1 VKDGNI
7 TLDMKIKIKKLLSLL
22 FIGSIGGL
30 LGAFGGAENT
40 TKGWRRLGIPLLI
53 TLSALCL
60 LRNWWVLSIMSMA
73 GVLSIG
79 YGMPGFIPGW
89 EDEGSKLGQFWYY
102 RLLKRG
108 YNATKTSFLANILT
122 RATIGLLI
130 CISVVSIPI
139 LKGNWFVYILCSI
152 GMIGSYATLS
162 WRDLGTFKFK
172 NKQLLWSEFI
182 PFSIIVILAQVIV
195 KL

>member
-1 VKDGNI
+1 MINK
-7 TLDMKIKIKKLLSLL
+7 LKKLSSLL
-22 FIGSIGGL
+22 FFGTIGGL
-30 LGAFGGAENT
+30 LAAFGGAKNT

-53 TLSALCL
+53 TLSALCIM
-60 LRNWWVLSIMSMA
+60 RNWWVLSIMSMA

-79 YGMPGFIPGW
+79 YGMPGFVPGW

-122 RATIGLLI
+122 RATIGLLM

-139 LKGNWFVYILCSI
+139 LKGNWLIYGLSSLGIITIF
-152 GMIGSYATLS
+152 ATVS
-162 WRDLGTFKFK
+162 WRDLGTFKAFRK
-172 NKQLLWSEFI
+172 ELTYSEFI
-182 PFSIIVILAQVIV
+182 TYSIMTLLMWGIII
-195 KL
+195 